1 MIDIFDDP
9 DFANKILKNI
19 KTGNVMKDI
28 LIGYFNEESITE
40 EQLNE
45 LKHIDYMNNV
55 ELYYLIPFTIYI
67 LNKFIQDNLAKTSE

>member
-1 MIDIFDDP
+1 
-9 DFANKILKNI
+9 
-19 KTGNVMKDI
+19 MKDI

-55 ELYYLIPFTIYI
+55 EFL
-67 LNKFIQDNLAKTSE
+67 K